1 MSDDDNS
8 ILSKEIQDQ
17 ISGLATVSQ
26 SPYFN
31 SISKETC
38 DGKEI
43 EFINYNL
50 VPDQTLFITVNQV
63 LQHFT
68 VSESGPSWRED
79 LKQKNLLADK
89 QTLQENGFKKYFQII
104 FHLLVGNHFNIILH
118 AKNDRK
124 ASTKYIDY
132 RIIWVMCSCIRWM

>member
-38 DGKEI
+38 DRKEI

-50 VPDQTLFITVNQV
+50 GPDQTLFIAVNQV
-63 LQHFT
+63 LQYFT

-79 LKQKNLLADK
+79 LKK
-89 QTLQENGFKKYFQII
+89 KKYFGIRTEI
-104 FHLLVGNHFNIILH
+104 LVGNHFNIILH
-118 AKNDRK
+118 PNKLQEGLDKRN
-124 ASTKYIDY
+124 
-132 RIIWVMCSCIRWM
+132 